1 VFFTFLQPKRCANAA
16 AATPP
21 PQKLGGESE
30 KCKAIPVCPTEVA
43 AAEQAAE
50 SAAAEAN
57 SGPSS
62 AHFDH
67 SRRQRAVHSLV
78 EPLSVR
84 FERGNPFDIGCGVP
98 PALQHCRPSSDKN
111 SFCLANWKPFSVCTA
126 LVMADDPGQDGKS
139 LRPVRK
145 SKQIAEDMRLAMM
158 MANQLSKEID
168 KSEKVKDV
176 MRVYR
181 ACGHLTVLYQ
191 AGASEC
197 KKKKAA
203 AEAAVTPRSA
213 AAPAAHSPVVTPSK
227 KHKREDSG

>member
-1 VFFTFLQPKRCANAA
+1 MKPI
-16 AATPP
+16 
-21 PQKLGGESE
+21 S
-30 KCKAIPVCPTEVA
+30 VCPTEVA

-50 SAAAEAN
+50 PAAAEAN

-67 SRRQRAVHSLV
+67 SRRQCAVHSLV

-84 FERGNPFDIGCGVP
+84 FERANPFDIGCGVP

-111 SFCLANWKPFSVCTA
+111 SFCLANWKPSFEVFSVCTT

-181 ACGHLTVLYQ
+181 AFGHLTVLYQ

>member
-1 VFFTFLQPKRCANAA
+1 MKPI
-16 AATPP
+16 
-21 PQKLGGESE
+21 S
-30 KCKAIPVCPTEVA
+30 VCPTEVA

-50 SAAAEAN
+50 PAAAEAN

-67 SRRQRAVHSLV
+67 SRRQCAVHSLV

-84 FERGNPFDIGCGVP
+84 FERANPFDIGCGVP
-98 PALQHCRPSSDKN
+98 PSLQHCRPSSDKN
-111 SFCLANWKPFSVCTA
+111 SFCGKLETLFSVCTA

-181 ACGHLTVLYQ
+181 ACGNLTVLYQ